1 MDVEVQA
8 RLSQIL
14 DPFNLSRERHRI
26 PEHLRHLNPMITIGD
41 GNCLYR
47 SLSRVVSGDEKNWG
61 IIKLGV
67 LSKAVS
73 DESVLI
79 EKVRIHPFHIL
90 GYTQC
95 CCSRSFSSLKSS
107 KN

>member
-1 MDVEVQA
+1 MVLKDFEMQA
-8 RLSQIL
+8 RLSQVL

-26 PEHLRHLNPMITIGD
+26 PEHLRHLKPMITIGD

-47 SLSRVVSGDEKNWG
+47 SLSRVLSGDEKKWG

-67 LSKAVS
+67 LSKAVV

-79 EKVRIHPFHIL
+79 QKVRIHIFHI
-90 GYTQC
+90 
-95 CCSRSFSSLKSS
+95 
-107 KN
+107 